1 MEDLKS
7 SGGQTGNRRANI
19 CLQCVAVTRN
29 ISAKHAAEIIMPYFA
44 LLVFVFCVNFIA
56 WAQQTTGSIVGA
68 VKDEQGAVV
77 TTATVTATNTQTAFA
92 RSVAVNGQ
100 GEYRID
106 YLPVGTYNVEANA
119 AGFQRHMQRNIVLT
133 VDQTQTLNLT
143 MKVGSQNETVVV
155 TGAPPQVDTNSSELG
170 RTITPAE
177 IIGLPLVNRDAY
189 AELSLIPGVMAN
201 NFSQQ
206 SDPTGVANFTLGV
219 PSADVQV
226 NGSTDGGVGEVSFY
240 LDGGLNM
247 SALRDYGNQLPNPD
261 ALEEFRV
268 ETSNFAA
275 QYGRS
280 SSAVVTAVTK
290 SGTNQFH
297 GALFEFN
304 RNADFNAFPWN
315 APKNANGQFINAP
328 YHRNNFG
335 GAIGGPIKKDKAF
348 FFFSYG
354 GLRQVI
360 GQYVSGGRLP
370 TAAERLGDFTADTYT
385 VYMPGTKTQVD
396 GTNNAPN
403 CQVAKPNCI
412 PTAQL
417 DPAATAMTSGTNP
430 MASIPLP
437 NTADKSGA
445 LVDWT
450 GYFTSPTN
458 DNEYLGK
465 YDQVLG
471 QNDHLALTYFY
482 IRTTQGA
489 FGGGNI
495 APWVNVASF
504 TGQTNANVSEVH
516 TFNPSTFNQAWVSFS
531 RTAGGRIP
539 QPAIGIG
546 QLGSAYTI
554 EGPAALPDLVVSGDF
569 TAGDSNAGPVSG
581 SDFYSIRDMV
591 SMTKGKHT
599 LAFGAELALEK
610 SMIVADTENYGV
622 FNFSSSAPT
631 TTGNAMS
638 DFVTGMLQSLT
649 QATPYHMLLS
659 AWHTALYLQDD
670 YRITPR
676 FTANLGIRWD
686 FDTPPVESSNLTAT
700 FVPSEAQSATNPTG
714 TESTVSPTAPPG
726 MFFPGDRGVPRGI
739 TSMRWHHVSPRV
751 GFAWDLLGNGKTVLH
766 AGAGVFYGNV
776 SGNEWGQPSNA
787 APFAIE
793 DQWGSVN
800 SMSNPYAPTMVN
812 GTPSSLINGNP
823 FPYTY
828 TPQHPNF
835 VYPASSVITD
845 SENMQWPYTYQFN
858 ASVQQQMPQ
867 HIVATIAYA
876 GTLSR
881 DVPIFTDANYAPYV
895 PGLVGENSGAAGAGG
910 YNARRPYD
918 QNSMG
923 TGTLGENQFLISNQT
938 ASYHSL
944 QVSANRQ
951 MTHNLMLNG
960 FYVWSHA
967 LESNNIA
974 ADGIGSTT
982 QDWDNLWEERG
993 PMSDD
998 QRHVAAI
1005 SAMWNIDYFTG
1016 TNALVKNLVN
1026 GWRIAPIYYIQS
1038 GKPFTATTGSD
1049 KNDDSQNDNRPDL
1062 VAGVNPVLSPHR
1074 SRNAEA
1080 AEWFNTAAF
1089 VANGPGVPGGVGPG
1103 GADGNVG
1110 PNSLRAPGYRDV
1122 DLGIFRDFKFERG
1135 IIFQIR
1141 GEATNAFNLVNLNA
1155 PSASGPPPTVGAQ
1168 PSSSTFGVISSA
1180 GSPRVIQVGAR
1191 LTF

>member
-1 MEDLKS
+1 MAELKS
-7 SGGQTGNRRANI
+7 NGGATGNRRANI
-19 CLQCVAVTRN
+19 CLHWVAVIQN
-29 ISAKHAAEIIMPYFA
+29 ILVKQPTKTLTFCIT
-44 LLVFVFCVNFIA
+44 LLVFAFCANFIA
-56 WAQQTTGSIVGA
+56 RAQQTTGSIVGT
-68 VKDEQGAVV
+68 VKDAQSAVV
-77 TTATVTATNTQTAFA
+77 TTATVTATNTQTAFG
-92 RSVAVNGQ
+92 RTVSVNSV

-106 YLPVGTYNVEANA
+106 TLPVGTYTVQVNA
-119 AGFQRHMQRNIVLT
+119 EGFQRYMHRNVVLT
-133 VDQTQTLNLT
+133 VDQTQTLNVI
-143 MKVGSQNETVVV
+143 MQVGSQSVTVMV
-155 TGAPPQVDTNSSELG
+155 TGAPPAVDTSSAELG
-170 RTITPAE
+170 RTVSPEE

-206 SDPTGVANFTLGV
+206 SDPTGVPNFTLGF
-219 PSADVQV
+219 PSAQVQI
-226 NGSTDGGVGEVSFY
+226 NGSTDGGVGQVSYY
-240 LDGGLNM
+240 LDGALNM
-247 SALRDYGNQLPNPD
+247 TAMRDYGQQLPNPD

-268 ETSNFAA
+268 ETSDFSA

-280 SSAVVTAVTK
+280 SSAVVTTVTK

-304 RNADFNAFPWN
+304 RNTDFNAFPWN
-315 APKNANGQFINAP
+315 APKNASGQFINAP

-335 GAIGGPIKKDKAF
+335 GVIGGPLKKDKAF

-360 GQYVSGGRLP
+360 GQYISGGRLP

-385 VYMPGTKTQVD
+385 VYNPGTKTQVD
-396 GTNNAPN
+396 GTNSAPN
-403 CQVAKPNCI
+403 CQAAKPNCI
-412 PTAQL
+412 PTSLL
-417 DPAATAMTSGTNP
+417 DPAAITMTSGKNP
-430 MASIPLP
+430 KATIPLP
-437 NTADKSGA
+437 NTADSTGA

-465 YDQVLG
+465 YDEVIG
-471 QNDHLALTYFY
+471 QNDHLAMTYFY

-495 APWVNVASF
+495 TPWVSVASF
-504 TGQTNANVSEVH
+504 TGQTTANISEVH
-516 TFNPSTFNQAWVSFS
+516 TFSSNTFNQAWVSFS
-531 RTAGGRIP
+531 RAAGGRIP
-539 QPAIGIG
+539 QPALSIG
-546 QLGSAYTI
+546 QLGSAFTI
-554 EGPAALPDLVVSGDF
+554 EGPLGLPDLVVSGYF
-569 TAGDSNAGPVSG
+569 TAGNSNAGPESG
-581 SDFYSIRDMV
+581 SDIYSVRDMV
-591 SMTKGKHT
+591 SRTKGKHA
-599 LAFGAELALEK
+599 LAFGAEQALEK
-610 SMIVADTENYGV
+610 SMIIADTENYGV
-622 FNFSSSAPT
+622 FNFSNSAPT
-631 TTGNAMS
+631 TSGNAMS
-638 DFVTGMLQSLT
+638 DFMTGMLQSLT

-659 AWHTALYLQDD
+659 AWHTAVYLQDD

-700 FVPSEAQSATNPTG
+700 FVPNQAQSASNPTG
-714 TESTVSPTAPPG
+714 TVSTISPTAPPG

-739 TSMRWHHVSPRV
+739 TSMRWHHVSPRAGV
-751 GFAWDLLGNGKTVLH
+751 AWDLFGNSKTVLH
-766 AGAGVFYGNV
+766 AAAGVFYGGV
-776 SGNEWGQPSNA
+776 SGNEWGQSSNA

-793 DQWGSVN
+793 DKWGSVN

-835 VYPASSVITD
+835 VYPASAVITT
-845 SENMQWPYTYQFN
+845 SETTQWPYSYQFN

-881 DVPIFTDANYAPYV
+881 DVPTFEDVNYAPYV
-895 PGLVGENSGAAGAGG
+895 PGIAGENSGATGAGG

-918 QNSMG
+918 QNSTG
-923 TGTLGENQFLISNQT
+923 TGTLGENQYLVSNQT

-944 QVSANRQ
+944 QISVNRP
-951 MTHNLMLNG
+951 MTHNLLLNG

-967 LESNNIA
+967 LQSSN
-974 ADGIGSTT
+974 IGAGGLGSA
-982 QDWDNLWEERG
+982 QDWDNLWEDRSAMG
-993 PMSDD
+993 DD
-998 QRHVAAI
+998 RRHVAAI

-1016 TNALVKNLVN
+1016 SNRLMKNLVN
-1026 GWRIAPIYYIQS
+1026 GWRISPIYYIQS
-1038 GKPFTATTGSD
+1038 GSPFNVLTGSD
-1049 KNDDSQNDNRPDL
+1049 KNDDSQNQNRPDL
-1062 VAGVNPVLSPHR
+1062 VPGVNAVLSPHR
-1074 SRNAEA
+1074 SRKAEA

-1089 VANGPGVPGGVGPG
+1089 VANGPGVRGGIGPG
-1103 GADGNVG
+1103 GADGNS
-1110 PNSLRAPGYRDV
+1110 PYNALRAPGYRDV
-1122 DLGIFRDFKFERG
+1122 DLGVFRDFKFERG
-1135 IIFQIR
+1135 ITFQIR

-1155 PSASGPPPTVGAQ
+1155 PSASGPPPTVGAA